1 MRLLAID
8 TTGPNCSVALRVTG
22 RLDVCVTDVIGRGH
36 AEYLAPLVKR
46 VLDEAGIDPKTL
58 THLATTTGPGSF
70 AGTRV
75 GVAFIRGLALVA
87 GVPSVGIGNLDIWGA
102 QLFEGA
108 GQKASIAAVHDAKRG
123 EVIVK
128 CWHGSQSGDPQRL
141 SISAAF
147 NHVTERL
154 GQTALLGGSGAG
166 LVAKAGLIDSDIREL
181 DMIKLLD
188 LASDTNSEANPP
200 SPFYARPPDAKL
212 PGGVS
217 V

>member
-1 MRLLAID
+1 MRLLALD

-22 RLDVCVTDVIGRGH
+22 QTDVCITDVIGRGH
-36 AEYLAPLVKR
+36 AEYLAPMVKR

-58 THLATTTGPGSF
+58 TRLATTTGPGSF

-87 GVPSVGIGNLDIWGA
+87 GVRSVGISNLDVWGA
-102 QLFEGA
+102 QIREHA
-108 GQKASIAAVHDAKRG
+108 GQKPSIAAVHDAKRG
-123 EVIVK
+123 EIIVK
-128 CWHGSQSGDPQRL
+128 CWHGQRDDEPL
-141 SISAAF
+141 RLPVLDAF
-147 NHVTERL
+147 DHVTERL
-154 GQTALLGGSGAG
+154 GETAVLGGSGAG
-166 LVAKAGLIDSDIREL
+166 LIANAGLIDSDIREL

-188 LASDTNSEANPP
+188 LACETNSDANPP